1 MHYDQ
6 ARHLAEADHARRRA
20 AAEALF
26 KKKQEESL
34 EGSRAREVYQANERA
49 MRKRL
54 LACGVAVGTRSSQEA
69 SVTKT
74 CPA

>member
-6 ARHLAEADHARRRA
+6 ARHLTEADAARA

-49 MRKRL
+49 MREKTARLRPLRLARDQARKR
-54 LACGVAVGTRSSQEA
+54 G
-69 SVTKT
+69 
-74 CPA
+74 

>member
-6 ARHLAEADHARRRA
+6 ARHPAEADHARRRA

-49 MRKRL
+49 MREKTARLRALRLARDQARKR
-54 LACGVAVGTRSSQEA
+54 A
-69 SVTKT
+69 
-74 CPA
+74 